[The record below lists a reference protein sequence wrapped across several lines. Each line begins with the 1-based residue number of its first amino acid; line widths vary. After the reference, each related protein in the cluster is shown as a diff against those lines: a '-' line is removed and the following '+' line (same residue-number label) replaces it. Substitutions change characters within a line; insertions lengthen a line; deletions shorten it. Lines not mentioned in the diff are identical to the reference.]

1 MRREHVSP
9 FGPPMPKTSSP
20 LRSKGDSGIWEGFL
34 SGVRAGAVYKYHIVS
49 RHGGF
54 QFDKADPF
62 SFCSQVP
69 PDTGSVVCDLS
80 YEWGDRDWMEER
92 SRRMPLDQP
101 IAIYEVHLGSW
112 MRVPEEG
119 NRMLTYRELAPR
131 LADYVERM
139 GFTHVEFLP
148 VME

>member
-1 MRREHVSP
+1 MRREPVSP

-62 SFCSQVP
+62 SFCSEVP
-69 PDTGSVVCDLS
+69 PDTGSVVWDLS
-80 YEWGDRDWMEER
+80 YEWGD
-92 SRRMPLDQP
+92 PGLDGGTEQ
-101 IAIYEVHLGSW
+101 ADAAGSADCHLLGSPG
-112 MRVPEEG
+112 VINTG
-119 NRMLTYRELAPR
+119 S
-131 LADYVERM
+131 
-139 GFTHVEFLP
+139 
-148 VME
+148 